1 MAYNGKPFFKIPRPL
16 LLAGGLDVQTLAG
29 NITLVDKDSLFQ
41 VLDADG
47 VNRNVLL
54 PPEKDGRVYF
64 IKNAGSTGDLAIQD
78 SDGSGVITL
87 SPNEVALLGSSDSLW
102 YVLLNVNNL

>member
-29 NITLVDKDSLFQ
+29 DITLSDRDSLFQ

-47 VNRNVLL
+47 ANKNVTL

-64 IKNAGSTGDLAIQD
+64 IKNAGAAGDILVKDDAA
-78 SDGSGVITL
+78 GGVITL
-87 SPNEVALLGSSDSLW
+87 SPNEVVLLASSDSLW